1 MVVEAGKDPLSE
13 RDNADH
19 HGGLWWKQRRASQAV
34 EARVAT
40 LRQRNRPGRDCHA
53 SAARHEQMEQDRCV
67 TNTSSEN
74 GDVELYE
81 RWGQAP
87 RGRQSGA
94 GLKPLQA
101 AAVKSGGGE
110 RCSKRRDKI
119 PSGVVRRGER
129 KRTADDVS

>member
-1 MVVEAGKDPLSE
+1 MEVGTAKARARTGSDDHGLPFAAG
-13 RDNADH
+13 H
-19 HGGLWWKQRRASQAV
+19 Q
-34 EARVAT
+34 
-40 LRQRNRPGRDCHA
+40 
-53 SAARHEQMEQDRCV
+53 QMEQNRCV
-67 TNTSSEN
+67 TNTSSEK

-110 RCSKRRDKI
+110 RCSKRRDLI
-119 PSGVVRRGER
+119 PLGMVRRGER
-129 KRTADDVS
+129 KQ